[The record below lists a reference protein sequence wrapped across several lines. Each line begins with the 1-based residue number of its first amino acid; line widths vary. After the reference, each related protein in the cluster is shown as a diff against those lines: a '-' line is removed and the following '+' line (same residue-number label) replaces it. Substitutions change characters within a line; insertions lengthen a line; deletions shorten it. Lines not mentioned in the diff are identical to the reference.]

1 MGLRLALEELQLFP
15 CSSHLSIVV
24 EDDGVIEVNERVV
37 PGGGGDE
44 GDMAWSSKEQWCER
58 LTCLV

>member
-1 MGLRLALEELQLFP
+1 MALRLAPEELQLFP

-44 GDMAWSSKEQWCER
+44 GDMA
-58 LTCLV
+58 